1 MTSRI
6 QEDGDGKESKWA
18 DIDDDEE
25 DWAPTTI
32 EWNDGTKSTVLASE
46 VPKVLEAASTPSL
59 DASEE
64 QTRAVQPARII
75 PPQFTSTVGPNATVL
90 RIGANAE
97 KQQAQ
102 RLVPQINKG
111 LVERPPVPTSRTNPA
126 PAPAKSPWAT
136 LPPVEKVSPVV
147 INPQPM
153 APPPHYPG
161 NFNYPPNPP
170 MGQVTSPAKEISAD
184 DFSRAWRDAP
194 ASHARELFMPNSGR
208 YEAVPENRRRMSKT
222 EGYRSATVL
231 QRPSQSDAHAPAEP
245 SAAFQTTRSSAD
257 QVRRRASST
266 ISGGSGQFGRRM
278 SVSKPIDS
286 VAIAVES
293 PIQAQAV
300 LAEPRA
306 EDASGIQ
313 PQMYQASGNPAA
325 EPNREQV
332 PGDDHDRTRAQQ
344 KLLMRERI
352 EQARRRKQEEEAKE
366 EALRQERIRLKLA
379 SLGPPPEQVRDT
391 KTEVVSESDLPQ
403 QSAVQAA
410 AHSPPKPPLP
420 LPTGEPQQ
428 YGMMKV
434 YAADSLKKHN
444 VPSHPPLN
452 EELTRTSP
460 GLQPPTPVLS
470 DASSLLPDGVRYD
483 LDTLQS
489 EAPATASESD
499 RSPQPPRGNLVS
511 SDARAGWA
519 DIRKDR
525 TMQSGNLWGPPSNGR
540 LGNGTFGQSLD
551 GFTPQD
557 PSKGTPFTSHGWPNG
572 KPMPERSPQLPVASS
587 QLQENR
593 HALHMTPVPSEQYSL
608 TANSEIDSALP
619 SSRPVPIGSRQA
631 TSTSSWQSSPRLQQ
645 QQQQVNAAAGWNN
658 FHQFARE
665 QDRAENEKNLRE
677 AAARKEEEL
686 LTGVRARPNYT
697 FNETW
702 KQVRLG
708 DEAGQR
714 QVSSVT
720 NPTTATTSMFGAVG
734 TTAVVDQTQ
743 KPVTGIPSRGSR
755 FFPQQSESLPSN
767 GRRAVTHSHFDRS
780 SSPSPPPAEEYA
792 SLHPA
797 FDGNTRNPVVHF
809 PREKVVVKLP
819 PLSTPPLAPSEPSGP
834 VSWAAMASQPP
845 VTPSLRA
852 VSTPIAQTASWQDRF
867 NGLLR
872 KDSPPKRM
880 PVQYVHPGLNVES
893 KEAFDVFPDMPL
905 AAVSMPEADAPVD
918 PEMPASKDVEDE
930 EDLFEDREA
939 GSLPSVS
946 IPPESV
952 PLMARNV
959 PYGYPAQFL
968 RPSAPADAISI
979 KPFMVSNWFAQPRKV
994 YNDLFALVRF
1004 PGSTKVAKCT
1014 ISSSPTSQ
1022 QQTGKFAH
1030 PKGSDGK
1037 PKSAHAR
1044 QTSDPR
1050 QKPISSNPAST
1061 PSSQTQSRGKRSATS
1076 TQPASPMPAAAA
1088 VMSNSPASADQR
1100 SEPTTPSSATNP
1112 AHSGKASRG
1121 ARNFSNNHSLQGSMR
1136 GRHGHHGHGG
1146 HSNHHRAQ
1154 LHPQAAEAH

>member
-6 QEDGDGKESKWA
+6 QEDGDGKEAKWA

-32 EWNDGTKSTVLASE
+32 EWNDGTKSSVLASE
-46 VPKVLEAASTPSL
+46 IPKVLEAASTPSV
-59 DASEE
+59 DASGE
-64 QTRAVQPARII
+64 QIQMVQPARII

-102 RLVPQINKG
+102 RLTPQLSKG

-147 INPQPM
+147 INPQVM
-153 APPPHYPG
+153 APPPQYPG
-161 NFNYPPNPP
+161 NFSYQPNPS
-170 MGQVTSPAKEISAD
+170 MAQVTSPAKEISAD

-222 EGYRSATVL
+222 DGYRSTQVL
-231 QRPSQSDAHAPAEP
+231 QRPNHTDSHAPAEP

-278 SVSKPIDS
+278 SVSKSMDTS
-286 VAIAVES
+286 AIAVES
-293 PIQAQAV
+293 PLLAQSV
-300 LAEPRA
+300 IAEP
-306 EDASGIQ
+306 DASTIH
-313 PQMYQASGNPAA
+313 PQAYQAAGNSNT
-325 EPNREQV
+325 EPHQEQIV
-332 PGDDHDRTRAQQ
+332 GDDHDRTRAQQ

-379 SLGPPPEQVRDT
+379 SLGPPPEQPRDT
-391 KTEVVSESDLPQ
+391 KTDAVSESDP
-403 QSAVQAA
+403 SPQAA
-410 AHSPPKPPLP
+410 IHMATQSPPKPPLP

-434 YAADSLKKHN
+434 HALDSLKKHN
-444 VPSHPPLN
+444 LPTHAPAN
-452 EELTRTSP
+452 EELIRTSP

-470 DASSLLPDGVRYD
+470 DTSSLLPDSIRYD
-483 LDTLQS
+483 PNTLLS
-489 EAPATASESD
+489 EAPAPSSEPG
-499 RSPQPPRGNLVS
+499 RSPQPPKGTLVP
-511 SDARAGWA
+511 SDARSGWA
-519 DIRKDR
+519 DIKNNRAI
-525 TMQSGNLWGPPSNGR
+525 QSGNLWGSSNSA
-540 LGNGTFGQSLD
+540 LGMGTFDQTLA

-557 PSKGTPFTSHGWPNG
+557 LSRGTPFPNNGWPNG
-572 KPMPERSPQLPVASS
+572 KSVPERSPQLPVASS

-593 HALHMTPVPSEQYSL
+593 HAMQMTPVPSDQYSL
-608 TANSEIDSALP
+608 TANSEIDSVQP
-619 SSRPVPIGSRQA
+619 SSRPIPIGSRQA
-631 TSTSSWQSSPRLQQ
+631 PQTSSWQGSPRLQQ
-645 QQQQVNAAAGWNN
+645 QQQVGGAAAWNN
-658 FHQFARE
+658 FHQFASQ
-665 QDRAENEKNLRE
+665 QDRAENEKNQRE

-702 KQVRLG
+702 KQVHLG

-714 QVSSVT
+714 QVASVT
-720 NPTTATTSMFGAVG
+720 NAAKPPTSMFGAVG
-734 TTAVVDQTQ
+734 TSSLVDQTQ
-743 KPVTGIPSRGSR
+743 QPANNVPSRGSR
-755 FFPQQSESLPSN
+755 FFPQQPENLPSH
-767 GRRAVTHSHFDRS
+767 GRRAVTHSHFERS

-797 FDGNTRNPVVHF
+797 FDGNMKNPVVHF

-819 PLSTPPLAPSEPSGP
+819 PLSTLPVEPSEPSGP
-834 VSWAAMASQPP
+834 VSWAAMASQSPA
-845 VTPSLRA
+845 TPSLRA

-872 KDSPPKRM
+872 KGSPPKSM
-880 PVQYVHPGLNVES
+880 AQYVHPGLTVAS

-905 AAVSMPEADAPVD
+905 AAVSMPEAEAPID

-946 IPPESV
+946 IPRQSV
-952 PLMARNV
+952 PLMPRGV
-959 PYGYPAQFL
+959 SYGYPAQFL

-994 YNDLFALVRF
+994 YNDLFALVRL

-1014 ISSSPTSQ
+1014 ISSSPSSQ
-1022 QQTGKFAH
+1022 QQAGKFQH
-1030 PKGSDGK
+1030 VKSENSGKGNDGK

-1050 QKPISSNPAST
+1050 QKAVTSNPAST
-1061 PSSQTQSRGKRSATS
+1061 PSSQAQSRGKRSATS
-1076 TQPASPMPAAAA
+1076 TQPASPMPTAAA
-1088 VMSNSPASADQR
+1088 VIASSPASGDQH
-1100 SEPTTPSSATNP
+1100 SEPTTSANTTP
-1112 AHSGKASRG
+1112 PGKASRG
-1121 ARNFSNNHSLQGSMR
+1121 ARNFSNNHGLQGSLR
-1136 GRHGHHGHGG
+1136 GRHGHHGHG
-1146 HSNHHRAQ
+1146 HNHHRAQ
-1154 LHPQAAEAH
+1154 LQPQAAEAH